1 MQMASIMSE
10 QTAVFCAELL
20 LDAIKQYPVLYDKSL
35 PRYKEVEYKKE
46 LWMKIAADLGVT
58 ATTCQTKFKNLKD
71 TFTKLKTKI
80 KDKSKSGAGAKDIPS
95 VKWKHF
101 EAMLPIMEKVY
112 EEPIICSNIT
122 FEQTRGAECHSEE
135 PATSKDNVEDEF
147 LWNDIFEDDAVDL
160 EKCGSSSSERSGRRA
175 ATTDSSEI
183 PPETDTVETEV
194 EEANKRQGQCCCCCT
209 WCVQTMGNA
218 LINLSF
224 STVHQG
230 HRSHVE
236 HQETERR
243 LLNKH
248 QHLWTWQSNV

>member
-1 MQMASIMSE
+1 MSE

-112 EEPIICSNIT
+112 EEPM
-122 FEQTRGAECHSEE
+122 AECHSEE

-175 ATTDSSEI
+175 ATTDSSE
-183 PPETDTVETEV
+183 
-194 EEANKRQGQCCCCCT
+194 
-209 WCVQTMGNA
+209 M
-218 LINLSF
+218 
-224 STVHQG
+224 
-230 HRSHVE
+230 
-236 HQETERR
+236 
-243 LLNKH
+243 
-248 QHLWTWQSNV
+248 